1 MTAHNQDETV
11 IEAQDV
17 VEILDEVVQEPTESP
32 DPSEPQADPLQE
44 SLQEAHQ
51 YNTQWSTAV
60 APTIH
65 AAVNTFRA
73 TVWGEQA
80 LPQWEELTE
89 EQQKTQVNEI
99 YELATFYPNVTAQ
112 DYHTRAHAD
121 LVSKG
126 FRHGETYDAEAKLSP
141 LCVYDITD
149 APAFYRMAVELLI
162 SSTYAL
168 IRGEFGHVYPYSALQ
183 IQKQYE
189 ELRKQQEESAQ
200 EEQETET
207 SDPLSEDVD
216 QDAEAPA
223 EYVAQ

>member
-1 MTAHNQDETV
+1 MTTHNQDETV

-17 VEILDEVVQEPTESP
+17 VEVLDEVVQEPTE
-32 DPSEPQADPLQE
+32 DAPQADPLQE
-44 SLQEAHQ
+44 SLKEAHQ
-51 YNTQWSTAV
+51 YNTQWSAAV

-80 LPQWEELTE
+80 LPQWEELSE

-121 LVSKG
+121 LVAKG
-126 FRHGETYDAEAKLSP
+126 FRHGENYDAEAKLSP

-189 ELRKQQEESAQ
+189 ELRKQQEE
-200 EEQETET
+200 QETET
-207 SDPLSEDVD
+207 SDPLSEVAN
-216 QDAEAPA
+216 QDAEAPTG
-223 EYVAQ
+223 YVAQ

>member
-1 MTAHNQDETV
+1 MTTHSQDETV

-17 VEILDEVVQEPTESP
+17 VEVPNKDA
-32 DPSEPQADPLQE
+32 PQADPLQE
-44 SLQEAHQ
+44 SLKEAHQ
-51 YNTQWSTAV
+51 YNTQWSAAV

-89 EQQKTQVNEI
+89 EQQKAQVNEI

-112 DYHTRAHAD
+112 DYHIRTHAD

-126 FRHGETYDAEAKLSP
+126 FRYGDTHDTEAKLSP

-189 ELRKQQEESAQ
+189 ELRKQQEE
-200 EEQETET
+200 QETET
-207 SDPLSEDVD
+207 SDPLSEVVD
-216 QDAEAPA
+216 QDAEAPTG
-223 EYVAQ
+223 YVAQ

>member
-1 MTAHNQDETV
+1 MTTHNQDETV

-17 VEILDEVVQEPTESP
+17 VEAPNEVVQEPTE
-32 DPSEPQADPLQE
+32 DAPQADPLQE
-44 SLQEAHQ
+44 SLKEAHQ
-51 YNTQWSTAV
+51 YNIQWSTAV

-65 AAVNTFRA
+65 AAVNTFRT
-73 TVWGEQA
+73 TVWKQES
-80 LPQWEELTE
+80 LPQWEKLSE
-89 EQQKTQVNEI
+89 EQQQNQINEI
-99 YELATFYPNVTAQ
+99 YELASFYPNVTAQ
-112 DYHTRAHAD
+112 DYHIRAHAD

-126 FRHGETYDAEAKLSP
+126 FRYGDTHDAEAKLSP

-149 APAFYRMAVELLI
+149 APTFYRMTVELLI

-189 ELRKQQEESAQ
+189 ELRKQQEEQ
-200 EEQETET
+200 QTET
-207 SDPLSEDVD
+207 SDPLSEVAD
-216 QDAEAPA
+216 QDAEVPA